1 MTDQTLSRA
10 FTVRVPATTANL
22 GAGFDCLGLALELYN
37 SILVEP
43 AQALEIRISG
53 EGAGTLPLDGNNR
66 IVKSMRCACDALQQ
80 PLPAVRLHMQ
90 NGIPLARG
98 LGSSAS
104 VNVAGLMIANYVYG
118 NRLSSAEVLHLA
130 NQLEG
135 HPDNVAPALLG
146 GMVVAAVDQ
155 GKPHAVRI
163 PWPAVLRCVVYTPDA
178 PLSTAKARAV
188 LPPTVSR
195 ADAIFNAGRAA
206 LWVAALTQG
215 RYDLLRL
222 ATQDRLHQPYRKALI
237 VGFDAIISAALAA
250 GAYGAFL
257 SGAGSSMAA
266 IAESSAEDVAAAMQ
280 SAATTAGH
288 SGRVFI
294 LAADRDGAMLESA

>member
-1 MTDQTLSRA
+1 MTDQPLSRA

-43 AQALEIRISG
+43 AQALEIHITG

-66 IVKSMRCACDALQQ
+66 IVKAMQRACAALRR
-80 PLPAVRLHMQ
+80 PVPSVRLHMQ
-90 NGIPLARG
+90 NSIPLARG

-104 VNVAGLMIANYVYG
+104 VNVAGLMIANHIYG
-118 NRLSSAEVLHLA
+118 TRLSPSDLLYLA

-146 GMVVAAVDQ
+146 GMVVAAVDE
-155 GKPHAVRI
+155 GKPHAVKI
-163 PWPAVLRCVVYTPDA
+163 PWPEVLRCVIYAPDA
-178 PLSTAKARAV
+178 SLSTAKARAV

-222 ATQDRLHQPYRKALI
+222 ATQDHLHQPYRKALI
-237 VGFDAIISAALAA
+237 AGFDSILSSALTA

-257 SGAGSSMAA
+257 SGAGSSLAA
-266 IAESSAEDVAAAMQ
+266 IADGSAEAVAAAMQ
-280 SAATTAGH
+280 SAAKTAGH
-288 SGRVFI
+288 RGRVFI
-294 LAADRDGAMLESA
+294 LAANRDGAMLESA

>member
-10 FTVRVPATTANL
+10 FSVRVPATTANL

-43 AQALEIRISG
+43 AQALEIHISG
-53 EGAGTLPLDGNNR
+53 EGAGTLPLDGSNR
-66 IVKSMRCACDALQQ
+66 IVKSMQRACDALQR
-80 PLPAVRLHMQ
+80 PLPALRLHMQ
-90 NGIPLARG
+90 NDIPLARG

-104 VNVAGLMIANYVYG
+104 VNVAGLMIANHVYG
-118 NRLSSAEVLHLA
+118 NRLSPSDLLYLA

-146 GMVVAAVDQ
+146 GMVVAAVDE
-155 GKPHAVRI
+155 GKPHAVKI
-163 PWPAVLRCVVYTPDA
+163 PWPAALRCVVYAPDA
-178 PLSTAKARAV
+178 SLSTAKARAV
-188 LPPTVSR
+188 LPPAVSR

-215 RYDLLRL
+215 RYDLLRF
-222 ATQDRLHQPYRKALI
+222 ATQDRLHQPYRKVLI
-237 VGFDAIISAALAA
+237 AGFDSILSSALAA

-257 SGAGSSMAA
+257 SGAGSSLAA
-266 IAESSAEDVAAAMQ
+266 IVDGSAEAVAAAMQ
-280 SAATTAGH
+280 SAAAIAGH

-294 LAADRDGAMLESA
+294 LAANRDGAMLESA